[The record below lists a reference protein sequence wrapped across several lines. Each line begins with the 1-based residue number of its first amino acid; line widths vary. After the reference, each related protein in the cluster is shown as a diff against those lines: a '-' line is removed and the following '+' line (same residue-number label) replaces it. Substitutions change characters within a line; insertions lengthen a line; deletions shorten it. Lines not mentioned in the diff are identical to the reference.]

1 MAAATEAFQNIR
13 TVRAFSA
20 EKLEEANYDKN
31 TRKALRYGLMEAF
44 GGAVQGLLSQ
54 YTNVATGILILWYGG
69 LVVLS
74 SGSLTVGQLLAFQL
88 YWNMMRGA
96 FNGLNDVVVQFTI
109 ARGAAQRV
117 FEMLDSM
124 PTVDLD
130 AGIVLKKE
138 EIRGTFVLENVQFV
152 YQMRP
157 NEKVLDG
164 IDLRIEG
171 GTTVAFVGKS
181 GGGKSTLIHLLMHF
195 YTPTGGQITL
205 DGMRLSDINL
215 RSLHM
220 NTGLVAQ
227 DTQLFG
233 KNIEENIACASPC
246 PLCHSYPQSDV

>member
-1 MAAATEAFQNIR
+1 
-13 TVRAFSA
+13 
-20 EKLEEANYDKN
+20 
-31 TRKALRYGLMEAF
+31 
-44 GGAVQGLLSQ
+44 
-54 YTNVATGILILWYGG
+54 
-69 LVVLS
+69 
-74 SGSLTVGQLLAFQL
+74 
-88 YWNMMRGA
+88 MRGA

-138 EIRGTFVLENVQFV
+138 DIRGTFVLENVQFV

-181 GGGKSTLIHLLMHF
+181 GGGKSTLIHLLMNF
-195 YTPTGGQITL
+195 YTPTGGHITL

-233 KNIEENIACASPC
+233 KNIEENIACAAPC

>member
-44 GGAVQGLLSQ
+44 GGALQGLLSQ

-74 SGSLTVGQLLAFQL
+74 AGSLTVGQLLAFQVGAATVGSACDSLHAANLTADRCCEQL

-164 IDLRIEG
+164 
-171 GTTVAFVGKS
+171 TYS
-181 GGGKSTLIHLLMHF
+181 GE
-195 YTPTGGQITL
+195 Y
-205 DGMRLSDINL
+205 
-215 RSLHM
+215 
-220 NTGLVAQ
+220 
-227 DTQLFG
+227 
-233 KNIEENIACASPC
+233 
-246 PLCHSYPQSDV
+246 

>member
-1 MAAATEAFQNIR
+1 
-13 TVRAFSA
+13 
-20 EKLEEANYDKN
+20 
-31 TRKALRYGLMEAF
+31 
-44 GGAVQGLLSQ
+44 
-54 YTNVATGILILWYGG
+54 
-69 LVVLS
+69 
-74 SGSLTVGQLLAFQL
+74 
-88 YWNMMRGA
+88 MRGA

-233 KNIEENIACASPC
+233 KNIEENIACAPLPPLPFLSP
-246 PLCHSYPQSDV
+246 VV